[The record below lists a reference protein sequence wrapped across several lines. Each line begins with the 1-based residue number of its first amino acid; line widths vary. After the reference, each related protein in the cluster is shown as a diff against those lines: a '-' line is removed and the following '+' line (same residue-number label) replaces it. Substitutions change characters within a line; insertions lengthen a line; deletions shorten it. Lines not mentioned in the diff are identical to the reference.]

1 LKLLE
6 CGGCRGETSD
16 CDKPEP
22 SLNAV
27 LIQPEYFPDSSPDLV
42 AGNCVSKP
50 FGGNDPD
57 SGRCFG
63 FPR

>member
-1 LKLLE
+1 M
-6 CGGCRGETSD
+6 
-16 CDKPEP
+16 
-22 SLNAV
+22 